1 VQRQLNLYG
10 FKCISRGSDKGAFFH
25 PQFKKG
31 DWEIVK
37 KIARYTPTKKYC
49 DFDNGKSQNEKE
61 CNFTSDTGNL
71 HGAVQ
76 SDGHT
81 CREMEQ
87 KQIWRPPLMIPID
100 LSSDSFKNNTSNIS
114 HGSQFM
120 NLSSSSIASRLG
132 FKMDP
137 NPAPSLSSYAPS
149 TASSTTTDTACNTT
163 YCDDDD
169 LSFLNDINFDDDHLL
184 HSFISSMESPLS
196 LPDYS
201 SFSPSLAV
209 SHEPEINVKQ
219 TETESSCRG
228 AAAVVSAAACRPV
241 MVDVG
246 VNTDL
251 TFSNAMLDEFLLF
264 CTSRAH

>member
-31 DWEIVK
+31 DWEVVK
-37 KIARYTPTKKYC
+37 KIARFAPAKKFSP
-49 DFDNGKSQNEKE
+49 FDHLDNDNNQKDNDCISY
-61 CNFTSDTGNL
+61 TGNL
-71 HGAVQ
+71 NGAAQ

-81 CREMEQ
+81 CQEMEHRL
-87 KQIWRPPLMIPID
+87 IWRPPHVMPID
-100 LSSDSFKNNTSNIS
+100 LSSDSFAKNASNIS
-114 HGSQFM
+114 PGSQFM

-132 FKMDP
+132 FKMEP

-149 TASSTTTDTACNTT
+149 TASSSTMDNACNTT
-163 YCDDDD
+163 LCDDDD
-169 LSFLNDINFDDDHLL
+169 LNFLNDINFDDDHLL

-196 LPDYS
+196 LPDHS
-201 SFSPSLAV
+201 SSSPSLAV
-209 SHEPEINVKQ
+209 SHEPEISVKQ
-219 TETESSCRG
+219 TESESSCRG
-228 AAAVVSAAACRPV
+228 AAVCRPV

-246 VNTDL
+246 VNTNL

-264 CTSRAH
+264 CTSRSH